1 MTHTLHRRGTPENLA
16 NDCVVFAMSAKGI
29 NEKDSADRMREFMR
43 IAQRYNPVNMG
54 DMKTGNAYS
63 VGAERVIVDIKDT
76 SIVHAVF
83 TDFETVARVV
93 QEVKEAELGMSVII
107 SGLFD
112 SARGCCQKTG
122 LTLHTIEH
130 SLDIWG
136 KTEKLAPQDVLEI
149 TTMCGHGMVAAN
161 LVVSMAED
169 IKAGGLTPEDAAEEL
184 AKQCCCGIF
193 NPVRAAEL
201 LKAMACRVFP

>member
-16 NDCVVFAMSAKGI
+16 NDYVVFAMSAKGI
-29 NEKDSADRMREFMR
+29 NEKDSATKMRQFMQ
-43 IAQRYNPVNMG
+43 IAQRYNPVNLG
-54 DMKTGNAYS
+54 DMKTGNTYS
-63 VGAERVIVDIKDT
+63 VGTEKVMADIKDT

-83 TDFETVARVV
+83 TDLETVAKVV
-93 QEVKEAELGMSVII
+93 QEVKDADLGMSVII

-112 SARGCCQKTG
+112 SAKECCQKTG
-122 LTLHTIEH
+122 LTLHTVEH

-136 KTEKLAPQDVLEI
+136 KTEKLAPGDVLEI
-149 TTMCGHGMVAAN
+149 ATMCGHGMVAAN

-169 IKAGGLTPEDAAEEL
+169 IEAGRLSPEEAAEEL

-201 LKAMACRVFP
+201 LGAMAGR

>member
-16 NDCVVFAMSAKGI
+16 NDYVVFAMSAKGI
-29 NEKDSADRMREFMR
+29 NEKDSATKMRQFMQ
-43 IAQRYNPVNMG
+43 IAQRYNPVNLG
-54 DMKTGNAYS
+54 DMKTGNTYS
-63 VGAERVIVDIKDT
+63 VGTEKVMADIKDT

-83 TDFETVARVV
+83 TDVETVAKVV
-93 QEVKEAELGMSVII
+93 QEVKDADLGMSVVI

-112 SARGCCQKTG
+112 SAKECCQKTG
-122 LTLHTIEH
+122 LALHTVEH

-136 KTEKLAPQDVLEI
+136 KTEKLAPGDVLEV

-169 IKAGGLTPEDAAEEL
+169 IKAGRLSPEEAAEEL
-184 AKQCCCGIF
+184 AKQCCCGVF
-193 NPVRAAEL
+193 NPVRGGEL
-201 LKAMACRVFP
+201 LGAIAGR